1 MGSLRET
8 KLLWEFKRGGD
19 HRKLF
24 LGVIFQ
30 MGLEEVIELQ
40 KIRKKQTNPKP
51 NKKAN
56 NKKGKA
62 FQVPVIARAE
72 P

>member
-1 MGSLRET
+1 VGSLRET

-19 HRKLF
+19 HRKRF

-40 KIRKKQTNPKP
+40 KIRKKQTNKPKQTQ
-51 NKKAN
+51 N
-56 NKKGKA
+56 
-62 FQVPVIARAE
+62 QTT
-72 P
+72 